1 MAESQPSDAE
11 AISLEELVALNDE
24 IAALVRAG
32 VPLDRGL
39 WRLGGDLGG
48 RLGRLAARLGE
59 GLGRGQSLAESLGRS
74 GAAFPPVY
82 CAVVEAGLR
91 TGRLAGALE
100 TVAASTRRLADAR
113 RTVVASMIYPL
124 FVFLLAWG
132 LFVLFV
138 SKIASALLIVFEGA
152 PAPAARLLE
161 AFVFL
166 RASVPYWG
174 PAVPIAAVC
183 AFGWWWHRAS
193 RGTLVEPATSGLLL
207 GWLPWLGPMV
217 RAFRQAAFAELL
229 GLLVEHD
236 WPLPEA
242 IRMAAEAT
250 CTPKMRRW
258 AEQVAAGIERG
269 ERLGGAIR
277 HSSHW
282 SPVLQ
287 WLLRSGHDRGTLLA
301 ALQTAAE
308 IYHRRAV
315 RLSNTAQL
323 YLAPLVTLLIGGSA
337 TTAYVLLVFG
347 TWMSLLRTVVSW

>member
-1 MAESQPSDAE
+1 MAESQPSAAG
-11 AISLEELVALNDE
+11 AISLDELIALNDE

-59 GLGRGQSLAESLGRS
+59 GLGRGESLAAALGGS
-74 GAAFPPVY
+74 DAGFPPFY
-82 CAVVEAGLR
+82 CAVVEAGAR
-91 TGRLAGALE
+91 TGRLAAALE
-100 TVAASTRRLADAR
+100 TVAGGTRRLADAR
-113 RTVVASMIYPL
+113 RMVVASMIYPL

-138 SKIASALLIVFEGA
+138 SRIAAALLTVFEGA
-152 PAPAARLLE
+152 PVPAARLLE

-166 RASVPYWG
+166 RASVAYWG
-174 PAVPIAAVC
+174 PAVPIAAVF

-193 RGTLVEPATSGLLL
+193 RGTLAEPATAGLLL

-242 IRMAAEAT
+242 IRLAAEAT
-250 CTPKMRRW
+250 GNAKMRRW
-258 AEQVAAGIERG
+258 AEQVAAAIERG
-269 ERLGGAIR
+269 ERLGGTIR
-277 HSSHW
+277 HSPHC

-287 WLLRSGHDRGTLLA
+287 WLLRSGHDRGTLQA
-301 ALQTAAE
+301 ALQHAAE

-315 RLSNTAQL
+315 RLSSSAQL
-323 YLAPLVTLLIGGSA
+323 YLAPLATLLIGGSA

-347 TWMSLLRTVVSW
+347 TWMWLLRTVVSW